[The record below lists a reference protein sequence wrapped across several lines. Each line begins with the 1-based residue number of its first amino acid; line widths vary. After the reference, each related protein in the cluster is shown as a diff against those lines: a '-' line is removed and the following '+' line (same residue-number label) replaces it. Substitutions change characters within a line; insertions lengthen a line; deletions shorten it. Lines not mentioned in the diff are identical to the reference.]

1 MTRPARRGARA
12 IGGLAVAVLTAALLT
27 GCGGDRPGPAPQ
39 ATRPAP
45 VTITAA
51 GLMAKV
57 SSSSS
62 LPIAQVRCYTRADDP
77 NGLLGKAGEYAG
89 RCAWH
94 DTRVED
100 PFPEVTK
107 QDGPPT
113 IIGGSIEV
121 FERPGDAVR
130 RAGYLE
136 SFDDLSPEW
145 HWVVPSGGIVLL
157 RVSRELT
164 RAQADAYYDALRT
177 AVPPGPVR
185 AGAPEGAR
193 A

>member
-1 MTRPARRGARA
+1 MIRLTGGGARA
-12 IGGLAVAVLTAALLT
+12 MVALAVVVLAAALLA
-27 GCGGDRPGPAPQ
+27 GCDGGRTGPAPP

-51 GLMAKV
+51 GLMDKV
-57 SSSSS
+57 ARSN
-62 LPIAQVRCYTRADDP
+62 LPMAQVRCYTTADDP
-77 NGLLGKAGEYAG
+77 NGLLGKAGQYAG

-94 DTRVED
+94 DTRIKD

-145 HWVVPSGGIVLL
+145 HWIVPSGGIVLL

-164 RAQADAYYDALRT
+164 RAQADAYHDALRT

>member
-1 MTRPARRGARA
+1 MTRRGARA
-12 IGGLAVAVLTAALLT
+12 IGGLTVLVLTAALLA
-27 GCGGDRPGPAPQ
+27 GCDGSRPDPAPE
-39 ATRPAP
+39 ATQPAP

-51 GLMAKV
+51 GLMAKLTQ
-57 SSSSS
+57 SH
-62 LPIAQVRCYTRADDP
+62 LPMAQVRCYTTADDP
-77 NGLLGKAGEYAG
+77 NGLLGKEGEYAG

-121 FERPGDAVR
+121 FERPDDAVR

-164 RAQADAYYDALRT
+164 RAEADAYHDALRA
-177 AVPPGPVR
+177 AVPPGPVK

>member
-1 MTRPARRGARA
+1 VTRPTGGRT
-12 IGGLAVAVLTAALLT
+12 IGWLAVVVLVAALLA
-27 GCGGDRPGPAPQ
+27 GCGGRRPVPQ

-51 GLMAKV
+51 GLMDKV
-57 SSSSS
+57 SRSS
-62 LPIAQVRCYTRADDP
+62 LPIAKVRCYTTADDP
-77 NGLLGKAGEYAG
+77 NGLLGKAGQYAG

-94 DTRVED
+94 DTRIAD
-100 PFPEVTK
+100 PFPEVTE

-121 FERPGDAVR
+121 FERPGDAMR

-145 HWVVPSGGIVLL
+145 HWIVPSGGIVLL

-164 RAQADAYYDALRT
+164 RAQADAYHDALRA